1 MGCGRRNTLW
11 RMCVYI
17 IRILARILWME
28 KDPQGRE
35 LASFECKAK
44 SGGNSLHRS
53 LLAHYKHHSCMALI
67 VSQSKSNPD
76 LVSSMLVSVAIISV
90 IGALTGLLPGTR
102 SICRV
107 TEGGIRLRPV
117 KARCGRGGFIKWRDL
132 SRFSSKSLGLE
143 GGRIYLYP
151 RGPLSILRRVV
162 IETLKLSDYQLLHD
176 LVSSRVGM
184 L

>member
-1 MGCGRRNTLW
+1 
-11 RMCVYI
+11 
-17 IRILARILWME
+17 ME

-35 LASFECKAK
+35 LALFECKAK
-44 SGGNSLHRS
+44 SGGTVFIGVFSSIIAAL
-53 LLAHYKHHSCMALI
+53 ALI

-76 LVSSMLVSVAIISV
+76 LVFSMLVSVAIISV
-90 IGALTGLLPGTR
+90 IGALTGFLPGTR

-107 TEGGIRLRPV
+107 TEGGISLRPV
-117 KARCGRGGFIKWRDL
+117 KARYGRGGFIKWRDL

-143 GGRIYLYP
+143 DGRIYLYP

-162 IETLKLSDYQLLHD
+162 IETFKLCDYQLLHD